1 MRGNTNVGDH
11 NGTLSPQRE
20 TEGQRRVIW
29 INFPALAVSRQHGNR
44 GQEGEYKD
52 FLPLPLFP
60 ANDVPAEILQD
71 ELGGLGL
78 ARAGL
83 ARDDEALV
91 GAVALQVPVGGLGQR
106 EHVGL
111 EVPDLA
117 AVVLEHR
124 GGGVVVGQLLV
135 RVDRHQDG
143 ARVGLQQV

>member
-1 MRGNTNVGDH
+1 MATQG
-11 NGTLSPQRE
+11 
-20 TEGQRRVIW
+20 
-29 INFPALAVSRQHGNR
+29 
-44 GQEGEYKD
+44 GQEGGNKD
-52 FLPLPLFP
+52 FPPFPLLL

-91 GAVALQVPVGGLGQR
+91 GAVALEVPVGGLGQR

-111 EVPDLA
+111 EVADLA